1 MANRRTRYPKGTWMK
16 LQSKETLL
24 ALMRQRDF
32 SYERL
37 ARYAGCSKSFISHLV
52 KGRKNTC
59 TPDLAGRLAEALSVP
74 TEILFVPSQSADGG
88 QNTRDRRMAS

>member
-59 TPDLAGRLAEALSVP
+59 TPDLADRLSEALSVP
-74 TEILFVPSQSADGG
+74 TEILFVPSKSAVRGHSAR
-88 QNTRDRRMAS
+88 TERIAS

>member
-59 TPDLAGRLAEALSVP
+59 TPDLADRLAEALSVP
-74 TEILFVPSQSADGG
+74 TEILFMPSQSADSG